1 MGERGGGRGSTC
13 RRREARGRLG
23 GDGGGP
29 GRRLGGGGGAGDAPP
44 WRHGA
49 VAEHLGF
56 ELRRRSAA
64 PGAFW

>member
-1 MGERGGGRGSTC
+1 MAGEATC
-13 RRREARGRLG
+13 RRGSSAAGVVV
-23 GDGGGP
+23 DGGGP
-29 GRRLGGGGGAGDAPP
+29 GRQQGGGGVAGEAPP

-49 VAEHLGF
+49 VAEQLGF